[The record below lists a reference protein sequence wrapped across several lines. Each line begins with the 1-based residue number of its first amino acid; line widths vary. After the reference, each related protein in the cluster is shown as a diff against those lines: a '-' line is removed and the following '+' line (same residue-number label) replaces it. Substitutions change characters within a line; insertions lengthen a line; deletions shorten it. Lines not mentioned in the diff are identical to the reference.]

1 MTTGRRRRSAASSPR
16 PPPAPGIPSRSRSI
30 RARTTR
36 STVRTPCGTSR
47 RASIRACPAGAA
59 PPRAAIPRPGPTAS
73 SKWRRSS
80 GGTWPWYPPGLRRS
94 ADMSIKGKAY
104 IAGVFE
110 HPTRKADTQS
120 LAQLHAESAMGALA
134 DAGLTKD
141 DVDGY
146 FCAGDAPG
154 LGPLSMADYMGLKLR
169 HMDSTE
175 TGGSSYVIHV
185 GHAAQAIALGPCNVA
200 LITLAGPPPA
210 EGGPPRARPRAPLAA
225 PPAPPVERPAGPT
238 VANQYAMAAMRHM
251 YQYGTTSAQLAWI
264 KVAASQHAQHN
275 PRALL
280 REVVTV
286 EEVIN
291 SPMISDPLHRLDCC
305 VITDGGGAIVVAK
318 PEVAKSLKRPLV
330 KVLGAGEA
338 PKHQMGGKI
347 DLTYSGAVWAG
358 PTAFAEA
365 GVTHADIKYVSIYD
379 SFTITV
385 LITLEDLGVCPKGQ
399 GGKLVADGNLISGVG
414 KLPFNTDGGGLCN
427 NHPANRGGLTKVVEA
442 GRQLRGEAHPKS
454 HVTSW

>member
-1 MTTGRRRRSAASSPR
+1 MT
-16 PPPAPGIPSRSRSI
+16 
-30 RARTTR
+30 
-36 STVRTPCGTSR
+36 
-47 RASIRACPAGAA
+47 
-59 PPRAAIPRPGPTAS
+59 
-73 SKWRRSS
+73 
-80 GGTWPWYPPGLRRS
+80 
-94 ADMSIKGKAY
+94 IKGKAY

-110 HPTRKADTQS
+110 HPTRKADDKS
-120 LAQLHAESAMGALA
+120 LAQLHAEVAKGALA

-169 HMDSTE
+169 HIDTTE

-185 GHAAQAIALGPCNVA
+185 AHAAEAIALGRCNVA
-200 LITLAGPPPA
+200 LITLAG
-210 EGGPPRARPRAPLAA
+210 RPRAEGMATGTVPRAPVAAA
-225 PPAPPVERPAGPT
+225 PDAPFEYPFGPT

-275 PRALL
+275 PHALL

-305 VITDGGGAIVVAK
+305 VITDGGGAIVVVAPEIAAK
-318 PEVAKSLKRPLV
+318 LKRPKV
-330 KVLGAGEA
+330 KLIGAGEFV
-338 PKHQMGGKI
+338 KTQMGGKV
-347 DLTYSGAVWAG
+347 DLTYSGARSSGA
-358 PTAFAEA
+358 TAFAEA
-365 GVTHADIKYVSIYD
+365 GVKPSDIKYVSIYD

-385 LITLEDLGVCPKGQ
+385 LMQLEDLGFAEKGK
-399 GGKLVADGNLISGVG
+399 GGKLVADGNLIAGTG
-414 KLPFNTDGGGLCN
+414 KLPFNTDGGGLCS
-427 NHPANRGGLTKVVEA
+427 NHPGNRGGLTKVLEA
-442 GRQLRGEAHPKS
+442 VRQLRGEAHPKVQVKNCDLALAHGTGGS
-454 HVTSW
+454 LGLRHGSATVILERE